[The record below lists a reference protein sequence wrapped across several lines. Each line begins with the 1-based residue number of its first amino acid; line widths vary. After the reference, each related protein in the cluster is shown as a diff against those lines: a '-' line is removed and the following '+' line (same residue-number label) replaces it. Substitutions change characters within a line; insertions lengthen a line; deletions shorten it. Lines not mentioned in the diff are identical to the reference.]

1 MSKPQA
7 DGSEQVPA
15 GTPSPSHPSS
25 STPDLA
31 QLDALTGGVFTA
43 PTSGERAAR
52 LRDWLATQPSHEWM
66 LEVFRELSHRDK
78 GAAKPLKEKL
88 DEIKRSKAQD
98 AVAAEWAERAQA
110 LLAQPKLNLADAMG
124 WQRDAAKAGAPLSRE
139 PLASLKAALA
149 ERMKALEDLQH
160 NVQVEREAAVLLA
173 QRIEVLSTKPWLEAQ
188 AALVTLKADVD
199 HWQQRAAQLPT
210 DAAWEALEPR
220 YANQL
225 QGSGQQ
231 LSVVWEAF
239 EAALAQ
245 AVLAAIDVTAPLPAV
260 PVWADE
266 LRTLRGESSAATGAQ
281 DAGAHPSINPA
292 ASGVASASTGTAE
305 TPERAARRAK
315 AVETVSAA
323 LAALRHEVDAGH
335 AKTFPKAIA
344 DLRATLKEHG
354 RWVDATL
361 EAQVH
366 GTLIEAGELE
376 GWQRWRADQLREELV
391 AKAVALTQ
399 VPEGQQLGGRK
410 MQEALRS
417 LRDQW
422 KTIDQGG
429 APNHALWKKFDEA
442 CNQAYAVVETWL
454 SRLKEQNE
462 SSRAQR
468 MALID
473 EVKAWTAA
481 HEADTDWKGQI
492 RELHAFSERWRQSGH
507 LSDKLFTELQPLWKQ
522 AMQVAHV
529 RLEAV
534 QAESTAMRQAMIEEA
549 RTLGAAPVLRIDEVK
564 ALQQRWQQEAHRVPL
579 ERKHEQRLWE
589 AFRKPIDEAF
599 ERKSAGREKA
609 TAELGAYD
617 RAVLDAAK
625 ALEAASASGDAGRI
639 RSAMQALQ
647 AVLRG
652 ELRAPEKQA
661 AKAPAQE
668 PAPERLADGAATST
682 ATDTATDTGE
692 SAAQSAAESTAETT
706 AESAAEGE
714 AGTPPK
720 AAPAAPPRKVVAV
733 RGDDRPGMVRAVAT
747 PPGKGPQGRPG
758 AAAGRPDRGERSERG
773 GRDDRNERSDSFA
786 RGPRPPRLGDAAFR
800 LQRDA
805 LERADAALRKLAAQA
820 HGEAVTQ
827 LLAAWEHRQAD
838 GVPSAQALGS
848 RVGQARAQWVR
859 VLQEAAQKSDL
870 KAAQEALLRIE
881 MAAEVPMPAEHMEAR
896 RMLQLQLLTRR
907 NAPAP
912 AETWA
917 QDVAAVLATAY
928 SPEAARRLQQALKV
942 LLRR

>member
-1 MSKPQA
+1 MNPTSKPQA

-15 GTPSPSHPSS
+15 GTPSPSHPPSF
-25 STPDLA
+25 TPDLA

-160 NVQVEREAAVLLA
+160 KVQVEREAAVLLA
-173 QRIEVLSTKPWLEAQ
+173 QRIEVLSTKPWQEAQ
-188 AALVTLKADVD
+188 AALATLKADVD

-220 YANQL
+220 YATQL

-239 EAALAQ
+239 EAALGQ
-245 AVLAAIDVTAPLPAV
+245 AALAATDATAPLPAV

-266 LRTLRGESSAATGAQ
+266 LRMLRGESSAAPGAQ
-281 DAGAHPSINPA
+281 EANAHPATSPA
-292 ASGVASASTGTAE
+292 ASGAASASAGTTE

-315 AVETVSAA
+315 AMETVSAA
-323 LAALRHEVDAGH
+323 LAALRQEVDAGH
-335 AKTFPKAIA
+335 AKAFPKAIA
-344 DLRATLKEHG
+344 DLRATLKDHG

-366 GTLIEAGELE
+366 GTLIEAGEME

-399 VPEGQQLGGRK
+399 APEGQQLGGRK

-429 APNHALWKKFDEA
+429 APNHGLWKKFDEA

-468 MALID
+468 LALID

-522 AMQVAHV
+522 AMQSAHV

-599 ERKSAGREKA
+599 ERKSAEREKA

-617 RAVLDAAK
+617 RAVLEAAK
-625 ALEAASASGDAGRI
+625 VLEAASASGDAGRI
-639 RSAMQALQ
+639 RTAMQALQ

-652 ELRAPEKQA
+652 EVPVPEKQA
-661 AKAPAQE
+661 TKAPAQD
-668 PAPERLADGAATST
+668 PAAARLADGAGTSA
-682 ATDTATDTGE
+682 ATDTAMDI
-692 SAAQSAAESTAETT
+692 AETT
-706 AESAAEGE
+706 AESAAEGVAE
-714 AGTPPK
+714 TPPK

-733 RGDDRPGMVRAVAT
+733 RGDDRPGMVRAVAA

-758 AAAGRPDRGERSERG
+758 AAAGRPERGDRGERG
-773 GRDDRNERSDSFA
+773 GREDRSDSFG
-786 RGPRPPRLGDAAFR
+786 RGQRPPRLGDAAFR

-805 LERADAALRKLAAQA
+805 LERAEAALRKLAAQA
-820 HGEAVTQ
+820 HGEVVTQ

-838 GVPSAQALGS
+838 GVPAAQALGN
-848 RVGQARAQWVR
+848 RVGQARAHWVR
-859 VLQEAAQKSDL
+859 VLQETAQKSDL
-870 KAAQEALLRIE
+870 KAAQEALLRLE
-881 MAAEVPMPAEHMEAR
+881 MAAEVPTPAEYMEAR

-912 AETWA
+912 SETWA
-917 QDVAAVLATAY
+917 QDVAAVLATAH

>member
-7 DGSEQVPA
+7 DGAEQVPA
-15 GTPSPSHPSS
+15 GTPSLSHPSS
-25 STPDLA
+25 STSDVT

-98 AVAAEWAERAQA
+98 AVAAEWAERAQV
-110 LLAQPKLNLADAMG
+110 LLAQPRLNLADAMG

-160 NVQVEREAAVLLA
+160 KVQVEREAAVLLA
-173 QRIEVLSTKPWLEAQ
+173 QRIEVLSTKSWQEAQ
-188 AALVTLKADVD
+188 AALAALKADVD
-199 HWQQRAAQLPT
+199 HWLQRAALLPT
-210 DAAWEALEPR
+210 ESAWEALEPR
-220 YANQL
+220 YATQL

-245 AVLAAIDVTAPLPAV
+245 AVLAATDATAPLPAV

-266 LRTLRGESSAATGAQ
+266 LRTLRGDSSAVSTAE
-281 DAGAHPSINPA
+281 DAGISVGSA
-292 ASGVASASTGTAE
+292 GVAAPSSANAE

-315 AVETVSAA
+315 ALEAVSAA
-323 LAALRHEVDAGH
+323 LAALRQEVDAGH
-335 AKTFPKAIA
+335 AKAFPKAIA
-344 DLRATLKEHG
+344 DLRAALKEHG
-354 RWVDATL
+354 RWVDAAL

-366 GTLIEAGELE
+366 ATLIEAGELD

-391 AKAVALTQ
+391 AKAVALTKA
-399 VPEGQQLGGRK
+399 PEGQQLGGRK

-422 KTIDQGG
+422 KAIDQGG

-442 CNQAYAVVETWL
+442 CNEAYAVVETWL

-468 MALID
+468 LALID

-481 HEADTDWKGQI
+481 HETDADWKGQI
-492 RELHAFSERWRQSGH
+492 RALHAFSERWRQSGH

-522 AMQVAHV
+522 AMQAAHV

-534 QAESTAMRQAMIEEA
+534 QAESTALRQAMIEEA

-599 ERKSAGREKA
+599 ERKSAEREKA
-609 TAELGAYD
+609 SAELGAYD
-617 RAVLDAAK
+617 RAVLEAAK

-639 RSAMQALQ
+639 RAAMQTLQ
-647 AVLRG
+647 ALLRG
-652 ELRAPEKQA
+652 EMPPQGKTPEH
-661 AKAPAQE
+661 
-668 PAPERLADGAATST
+668 GAADSD
-682 ATDTATDTGE
+682 ATGD
-692 SAAQSAAESTAETT
+692 SASNT
-706 AESAAEGE
+706 AEGE
-714 AGTPPK
+714 TEGANDGANLGAAEPTPKPS
-720 AAPAAPPRKVVAV
+720 PTAPPRKLVAV
-733 RGDDRPGMVRAVAT
+733 RGDDRPGMVRAQVGPA
-747 PPGKGPQGRPG
+747 GKGSQGRPG
-758 AAAGRPDRGERSERG
+758 AGGRPERGERV
-773 GRDDRNERSDSFA
+773 GRDDRAERSDSFA
-786 RGPRPPRLGDAAFR
+786 RGLRPPRLGDVAFR

-805 LERADAALRKLAAQA
+805 LERAESALRKLAAQA
-820 HGEAVTQ
+820 HGEVVTQ

-838 GVPSAQALGS
+838 GVPAAQALGS
-848 RVGQARAQWVR
+848 RVGQSRAQWVR
-859 VLQEAAQKSDL
+859 VLQDGNAQSES
-870 KAAQEALLRIE
+870 KAAQEALLRLE
-881 MAAEVPMPAEHMEAR
+881 MAAEVPTPAEHMEAR

-907 NAPAP
+907 NAPTP

-917 QDVAAVLATAY
+917 QDVAAILA
-928 SPEAARRLQQALKV
+928 SPYNSAAARRLQQTLKV

>member
-15 GTPSPSHPSS
+15 GSPSS
-25 STPDLA
+25 SAPSSPTPDVA

-52 LRDWLATQPSHEWM
+52 LRDWLATQPSHDWM

-110 LLAQPKLNLADAMG
+110 LLAQPRLNLADAMG

-139 PLASLKAALA
+139 PLAGLKAALA

-160 NVQVEREAAVLLA
+160 KVQVEREAAVLLA
-173 QRIEVLSTKPWLEAQ
+173 QRIEVLSTKPWQEAQ
-188 AALVTLKADVD
+188 AALASLKADVD
-199 HWQQRAAQLPT
+199 HWQQRAAQLPA
-210 DAAWEALEPR
+210 DAAWDALEPR
-220 YANQL
+220 YATQL

-245 AVLAAIDVTAPLPAV
+245 AALAATDATAPLPAV
-260 PVWADE
+260 PVWADA
-266 LRTLRGESSAATGAQ
+266 LRTLRGESSVA
-281 DAGAHPSINPA
+281 PA
-292 ASGVASASTGTAE
+292 AEEASTAHAAHAAHAGSGATAAPAE

-323 LAALRHEVDAGH
+323 LAALRQEVDAGH
-335 AKTFPKAIA
+335 AKAFPKAIA

-354 RWVDATL
+354 RWVDAAL
-361 EAQVH
+361 EALVH

-399 VPEGQQLGGRK
+399 APEGQQLGGRK

-422 KTIDQGG
+422 KAIDQGG

-473 EVKAWTAA
+473 EVKAWTLA
-481 HEADTDWKGQI
+481 HETDTDWKGQI

-522 AMQVAHV
+522 AMHTAHV

-534 QAESTAMRQAMIEEA
+534 QAESTALRQAMIEEA
-549 RTLGAAPVLRIDEVK
+549 RTLGAAPSLRIDEVK

-599 ERKSAGREKA
+599 ERKSAEREKA
-609 TAELGAYD
+609 TAELSAHD
-617 RAVLDAAK
+617 RVVLEAAK

-639 RSAMQALQ
+639 RAAMQALQ
-647 AVLRG
+647 SALRG
-652 ELRAPEKQA
+652 EATEPSPAAPSAQDSAEAQA
-661 AKAPAQE
+661 APV
-668 PAPERLADGAATST
+668 PSPSP
-682 ATDTATDTGE
+682 
-692 SAAQSAAESTAETT
+692 SP
-706 AESAAEGE
+706 
-714 AGTPPK
+714 TP
-720 AAPAAPPRKVVAV
+720 APAAPPRKVVAV
-733 RGDDRPGMVRAVAT
+733 RGDDRPGMVRAVAAA
-747 PPGKGPQGRPG
+747 PGKGPQGRPG
-758 AAAGRPDRGERSERG
+758 PGGRPERGERG
-773 GRDDRNERSDSFA
+773 GRDDRSDRGDSFA

-805 LERADAALRKLAAQA
+805 LERAETALRKLAAQA
-820 HGEAVTQ
+820 HGEVVTQ
-827 LLAAWEHRQAD
+827 LLAAWEKRHAD
-838 GVPSAQALGS
+838 SVPTAQALGG
-848 RVGQARAQWVR
+848 RAAQARPQWVR
-859 VLQEAAQKSDL
+859 ALQGPDAKTDPNSVGPS
-870 KAAQEALLRIE
+870 LLRLE
-881 MAAEVPMPAEHMEAR
+881 MAAEVPTPADFMEAR
-896 RMLQLQLLTRR
+896 RMLQLQLLTSR

-912 AETWA
+912 AQTWPE
-917 QDVAAVLATAY
+917 DVATVLGAAHT
-928 SPEAARRLQQALKV
+928 PEAARRLQQALKA

>member
-7 DGSEQVPA
+7 DGPEQVPA
-15 GTPSPSHPSS
+15 GNPSS
-25 STPDLA
+25 SSATSSSTHDVA

-110 LLAQPKLNLADAMG
+110 LLAQPRLNLADAMG

-160 NVQVEREAAVLLA
+160 KVQVEREAAVLLA
-173 QRIEVLSTKPWLEAQ
+173 QRIEVLSTKPWQEAQ

-199 HWQQRAAQLPT
+199 HWQQRAASLPS

-220 YANQL
+220 YATQL

-239 EAALAQ
+239 AAALAQ
-245 AVLAAIDVTAPLPAV
+245 AVLAATDATAPLPAV

-266 LRTLRGESSAATGAQ
+266 LRAMRGDLASAAPSGDAAAHSAT
-281 DAGAHPSINPA
+281 AGAATAHA
-292 ASGVASASTGTAE
+292 AAGAANAE

-315 AVETVSAA
+315 AMDTVSTA
-323 LAALRHEVDAGH
+323 LAALRQEVDGGH
-335 AKTFPKAIA
+335 AKAFPKAIA
-344 DLRATLKEHG
+344 DLRTALKEHG
-354 RWVDATL
+354 RWVDAEL
-361 EAQVH
+361 EALVH
-366 GTLIEAGELE
+366 ATLIEAGELD

-399 VPEGQQLGGRK
+399 APEGQQLGGRK

-422 KTIDQGG
+422 KAIDQSG

-442 CNQAYAVVETWL
+442 CNQAYAVVESWL

-473 EVKAWTAA
+473 EVRAWTAA
-481 HEADTDWKGQI
+481 HVSDTDWKGQI
-492 RELHAFSERWRQSGH
+492 RALHAFSERWRQSGH

-522 AMQVAHV
+522 AMQEAHM

-534 QAESTAMRQAMIEEA
+534 QAESTARRQAMIEEA
-549 RTLGAAPVLRIDEVK
+549 RSLGAAPVLRIDEVK

-579 ERKHEQRLWE
+579 ERKQEQKFWE

-599 ERKSAGREKA
+599 ERKSAEREKA
-609 TAELGAYD
+609 TAELGAHD
-617 RAVLDAAK
+617 RAVLEAAK

-639 RSAMQALQ
+639 RAAMQALQ

-652 ELRAPEKQA
+652 EAPVQANEAPGARAQK
-661 AKAPAQE
+661 PAE
-668 PAPERLADGAATST
+668 ERVADDTTSDSAGHSEAGGSGDGAE
-682 ATDTATDTGE
+682 DG
-692 SAAQSAAESTAETT
+692 AEDGAG
-706 AESAAEGE
+706 GE
-714 AGTPPK
+714 AERGSGAQADVTPKP
-720 AAPAAPPRKVVAV
+720 APAAPARKLVAV
-733 RGDDRPGMVRAVAT
+733 RGDDRPGMVRAQVA
-747 PPGKGPQGRPG
+747 PAGKGPQGRP
-758 AAAGRPDRGERSERG
+758 AAAGRPDRGERG
-773 GRDDRNERSDSFA
+773 ARDD

-805 LERADAALRKLAAQA
+805 LERAELALRKLAAQA
-820 HGEAVTQ
+820 HGEVVTQ
-827 LLAAWEHRQAD
+827 LLSAWEHRQAD
-838 GVPSAQALGS
+838 GVPAAQVLGS
-848 RVGQARAQWVR
+848 RVGQTRTQWVR
-859 VLQEAAQKSDL
+859 ALQESGAPQAGS
-870 KAAQEALLRIE
+870 KAAQEALLRLE
-881 MAAEVPMPAEHMEAR
+881 MAAEVPTPAEHMEAR

-917 QDVAAVLATAY
+917 QDVAAVLASAH
-928 SPEAARRLQQALKV
+928 SPDAARRLQQALKV